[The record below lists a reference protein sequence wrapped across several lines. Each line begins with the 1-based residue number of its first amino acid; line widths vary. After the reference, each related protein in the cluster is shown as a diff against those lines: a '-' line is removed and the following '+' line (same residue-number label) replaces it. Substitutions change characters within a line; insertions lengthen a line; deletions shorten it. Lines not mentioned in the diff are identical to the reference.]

1 MENGVGTAR
10 SDFEND
16 SGTASP
22 AVGCAV
28 KISIAG
34 LDQRAVCLG
43 PVSACE
49 RMQHSNCSARGHPK
63 DDAIIVGASAF
74 RHAVEIPIDA
84 LHQRGRHVA
93 AVGERIEGR
102 QRACAGKLVHRVLR
116 LPNPHSVVVVP

>member
-10 SDFEND
+10 SDSEND

-28 KISIAG
+28 EISIAG

-49 RMQHSNCSARGHPK
+49 RMQHGDYSARGHLK
-63 DDAIIVGASAF
+63 DDPIIVGAPAF
-74 RHAVEIPIDA
+74 RHAVEIPIGA

-93 AVGERIEGR
+93 AVGKRIERG
-102 QRACAGKLVHRVLR
+102 QRACDW
-116 LPNPHSVVVVP
+116 